1 MSECG
6 CHAEASNEAERRILR
21 LALGLN
27 ATMFVVGI
35 VAGLLVQ
42 SMGLVADS
50 LDMLGDAFAYG
61 IALMA
66 WARSAHFRASAAH
79 WNGTLLVVLGLGV
92 LAGVVWRLT
101 MGSHP
106 EGAWMMSI
114 AFVSLVVNA
123 TVLRLLARFQHGE
136 VHLRAI
142 WLCTRA
148 DVIANLAVIVSGV
161 LVLLL
166 HSAVPDLV
174 IGTAIAC
181 YVLKEALG
189 ILREAKEAR
198 AAALAPITKL

>member
-6 CHAEASNEAERRILR
+6 CHAQATNDAERRILR

-35 VAGLLVQ
+35 VAGLIVQ

-50 LDMLGDAFAYG
+50 LDMLGDACAYG

-66 WARSAHFRASAAH
+66 WARSARFKALAAH

-92 LAGVVWRLT
+92 LAGVIWRLT
-101 MGSHP
+101 TGSHP
-106 EGAWMMSI
+106 EGVWMMSI

-123 TVLRLLARFQHGE
+123 TVLRLLARFRHGE

-142 WLCTRA
+142 WICTRA
-148 DVIANLAVIVSGV
+148 DVIANLGVIVSGV

-174 IGTAIAC
+174 IGVAIAC
-181 YVLKEALG
+181 YVLKEALS

-198 AAALAPITKL
+198 VAASVSIVKS

>member
-1 MSECG
+1 MSDCG
-6 CHAEASNEAERRILR
+6 CHAQASNEAERRILR

-27 ATMFVVGI
+27 ASMFVVGI
-35 VAGLLVQ
+35 VAGVIVQ

-50 LDMLGDAFAYG
+50 LDMLGDACAYG

-66 WARSAHFRASAAH
+66 WSRSVRFKAAAAH

-174 IGTAIAC
+174 IGAAIAC

-198 AAALAPITKL
+198 IAALASIAKP

>member
-1 MSECG
+1 MSNCG
-6 CHAEASNEAERRILR
+6 CHAQASNEAERRILR

-35 VAGLLVQ
+35 IAGLIVQ

-50 LDMLGDAFAYG
+50 LDMLGDACAYG

-66 WARSAHFRASAAH
+66 CTRSARFKAAAAH
-79 WNGTLLVVLGLGV
+79 WNGSLLVVLAIGV

-148 DVIANLAVIVSGV
+148 DVIANLAVITSGL

-166 HSAVPDLV
+166 HNPVPDLV
-174 IGTAIAC
+174 IGAAIAF

-198 AAALAPITKL
+198 LAALVPIGKP

>member
-1 MSECG
+1 MSDCG
-6 CHAEASNEAERRILR
+6 CHAQASNEAELRVLR

-35 VAGLLVQ
+35 VAGLIVQ

-50 LDMLGDAFAYG
+50 LDMLGDACAYG

-66 WARSAHFRASAAH
+66 WSRSARFKASAAH

-101 MGSHP
+101 TGSHP
-106 EGAWMMSI
+106 EGAWMMSV
-114 AFVSLVVNA
+114 AFVSLIVNA

-136 VHLRAI
+136 VHLRSI

-166 HSAVPDLV
+166 HSAVPDLI
-174 IGTAIAC
+174 IGAAIAC

-198 AAALAPITKL
+198 AAALAPIGKP

>member
-1 MSECG
+1 MSNCG
-6 CHAEASNEAERRILR
+6 CHAQASNEAERRILR

-27 ATMFVVGI
+27 ATMFVIGI
-35 VAGLLVQ
+35 VAGLIVQ

-50 LDMLGDAFAYG
+50 LDMLGDACAYG

-66 WARSAHFRASAAH
+66 LMRSARFKAAAAQ
-79 WNGTLLVVLGLGV
+79 WNGTLLIVLGLGV

-101 MGSHP
+101 MGSRP

-123 TVLRLLARFQHGE
+123 IVLRLLARFQHGD

-148 DVIANLAVIVSGV
+148 DVIANLAVITSGL

-166 HSAVPDLV
+166 HNPVPDLI
-174 IGTAIAC
+174 IGAAIAC

-198 AAALAPITKL
+198 IAALAPIGKP